1 VMTWMSH
8 VGRGGGTERLGGVDS
23 LANDLVSSYE
33 YIKGYAALETW
44 SDIELY
50 TCVRLHGG

>member
-1 VMTWMSH
+1 M
-8 VGRGGGTERLGGVDS
+8 GRGGGTERLGGVDS